1 MRIRDKS
8 ITAVCLFPE
17 GIEWTSLKIKQ
28 GKTERQER
36 KSLPFSETQQE
47 GVTMATVV
55 LPENLAGKVE
65 GDITVSIRT
74 SELIMR
80 TIEVPSSDPDEVA
93 SMVSFQIDKIA
104 PYPMDQMA
112 ISHEILR
119 ETENGALVLMA
130 AAKRTCIDAIGETF
144 KKRDIHIHSID
155 ASVLGW
161 LQLLK
166 KGGHILETGTQI
178 LVIRDGIDF
187 ALAVL
192 LDGIPLSIHSLDS
205 TVNSENLCE
214 ALAEEIK
221 YTMVA
226 LDAEHDLPSPQSI
239 DFWSVTE
246 LPPATTACL
255 QQRVGLKPNIYSL
268 AELPPLSEGIAER
281 SRDKANRIELI
292 PTEWIEHEKNKQLKK
307 QVITASSIIVGV
319 WICALAI
326 LLTLFKMRD
335 NDYSELKSKEEGYY
349 KKATVARQDKL
360 KLEKLKAKMDQKN
373 SALEGLREI
382 VVLWPGEGEISDLT
396 RFNYEKKKGEVQV
409 RGSTDS
415 VGSVDTFFNNLTKS
429 ELFVNIA
436 NQNSSTRNVRTGRE
450 TTVMTEF
457 SVTLLM
463 DQEGK

>member
-1 MRIRDKS
+1 MRIRDKI

-17 GIEWTSLKIKQ
+17 GIEWTSLKIRQ
-28 GKTERQER
+28 GKTERKER
-36 KSLPFSETQQE
+36 QSLPFSEPQQE
-47 GVTMATVV
+47 GATMATVV
-55 LPENLAGKVE
+55 LPENLAGNME

-80 TIEVPSSDPDEVA
+80 TIEVPSSDRDEIA
-93 SMVSFQIDKIA
+93 SMVGFQIDKIA

-112 ISHEILR
+112 ISHEILQ
-119 ETENGALVLMA
+119 ETENGARILMA

-155 ASVLGW
+155 ARVLGW

-166 KGGHILETGTQI
+166 KGGHIVETGSQI
-178 LVIRDGIDF
+178 LVVRDGIDF

-192 LDGIPLSIHSLDS
+192 LDGIPLSIHSLDNA
-205 TVNSENLCE
+205 VNNENLCE

-221 YTMVA
+221 YTLVA
-226 LDAEHDLPSPQSI
+226 LDAEHDLPSPESI
-239 DFWSVTE
+239 DFWSMDE
-246 LPPATTACL
+246 LPASTTACL
-255 QQRVGLKPNIYSL
+255 KERVGLKPNVHSL
-268 AELPPLSEGIAER
+268 TELPPLSEGIAER

-292 PTEWIEHEKNKQLKK
+292 PSEWIEHEKNKQLKK
-307 QVITASSIIVGV
+307 QIITASSVIVGV
-319 WICALAI
+319 WLCALAI
-326 LLTLFKMRD
+326 LLTLFKIRD
-335 NDYSELKSKEEGYY
+335 NEYSALKAKEQKYFKG
-349 KKATVARQDKL
+349 ASLARQDKL
-360 KLEKLKAKMDQKN
+360 KLEKLKMKMDKKN

-382 VVLWPGEGEISDLT
+382 VMLWPGEGEISDLT

-409 RGSTDS
+409 RGSTNS
-415 VGSVDTFFNNLTKS
+415 GSVDTFFNNLTRS

-436 NQNSSTRNVRTGRE
+436 NQNSSTRNVRGRDGT
-450 TTVMTEF
+450 TTVVTEF